1 MHQPGMENPETG
13 LKGSDQNA
21 LLHKK
26 PLMLGIKNLNGTDLK
41 VVLKLRVL
49 ILELEDR
56 GISALYLCIY
66 IY

>member
-13 LKGSDQNA
+13 LKDSDQNA

-26 PLMLGIKNLNGTDLK
+26 PLMLGIKNLNGTDLQ